1 MAYKK
6 GDSLIRKNPLFR
18 IASHLTFYSVL
29 PIAWLIFFGLYRGK
43 VRGRWRI
50 KDFLKENKN
59 GKAIMVSNHTTFFD
73 PILTSLS
80 IVPYCMYH
88 TLLEAT
94 VCTPFLGTFIQLLG
108 GMPVP
113 RGRNA
118 SERFTEGIKLA
129 LTKRPLVHVYP
140 EGECFVHDQNV
151 EKFHRGAFVVAKE
164 LNLPVFPAATV
175 FKEPISILG
184 WKSRRP
190 RAEFHILEPI
200 YPNQFENPKEFAEF
214 TQKTVQAE
222 IGRCNGTNRFFK
234 GRMERIGGINAE

>member
-18 IASHLTFYSVL
+18 LASHLTFYSVL
-29 PIAWLIFFGLYRGK
+29 PIAWLIFFSLYRGK

-113 RGRNA
+113 RGRN
-118 SERFTEGIKLA
+118 STERFTEGVKLA
-129 LTKRPLVHVYP
+129 LTKRPFVHVYP
-140 EGECFVHDQNV
+140 EGECFVHNQQV
-151 EKFHRGAFVVAKE
+151 QKFHRGAFLISKE
-164 LNLPVFPAATV
+164 LNIPIIPAVTV

-190 RAEFHILEPI
+190 KVEFHILEPI
-200 YPNQFENPKEFAEF
+200 YPQNFVDEKEFAEF
-214 TQKTVQAE
+214 TQKTIQAK
-222 IGRCNGTNRFFK
+222 IDKCNGTNRFYK

>member
-6 GDSLIRKNPLFR
+6 GDSLIRKNPLF
-18 IASHLTFYSVL
+18 ILASHLTFYTVI
-29 PIAWLIFFGLYRGK
+29 PIAWFIFYGLYRGK
-43 VRGRWRI
+43 IRGRWRI

-73 PILTSLS
+73 PILTSAS
-80 IVPYCMYH
+80 IMPYCMYH

-113 RGRNA
+113 RGRN
-118 SERFTEGIKLA
+118 STERFTEGVKLA
-129 LTKRPLVHVYP
+129 LTKRPFVHVYP
-140 EGECFVHDQNV
+140 EGECFVHNQQV
-151 EKFHRGAFVVAKE
+151 QKFHRGAFLISKE
-164 LNLPVFPAATV
+164 LNIPIIPAVTV

-190 RAEFHILEPI
+190 KVEFHILEPI
-200 YPNQFENPKEFAEF
+200 YPQNFVDEKEFAEF
-214 TQKTVQAE
+214 TQKTIQAK
-222 IGRCNGTNRFFK
+222 IDKCNGTNRFYK

>member
-6 GDSLIRKNPLFR
+6 GDSLIRKNPFFR
-18 IASHLTFYSVL
+18 LASHLTFYSVL

-140 EGECFVHDQNV
+140 EGECFVHNQNV

-164 LNLPVFPAATV
+164 LPDKVHLFVIQE
-175 FKEPISILG
+175 KEPISIFG

-190 RAEFHILEPI
+190 KAEFHILPPI
-200 YPNQFENPKEFAEF
+200 YPSQFENPKDFAEF
-214 TQKTVQAE
+214 VQKTVQAE
-222 IGRCNGTNRFFK
+222 IDRCNGTNRFYK

>member
-6 GDSLIRKNPLFR
+6 GDSLIRKNPLF
-18 IASHLTFYSVL
+18 ILASHLTFYTVI
-29 PIAWLIFFGLYRGK
+29 PIAWFIFYGLYRGK
-43 VRGRWRI
+43 IRGRWRI

-73 PILTSLS
+73 PILTSAS
-80 IVPYCMYH
+80 IMPYCMYH

-140 EGECFVHDQNV
+140 EGECFVHNQNV

-190 RAEFHILEPI
+190 RAEFHILPQI
-200 YPNQFENPKEFAEF
+200 YPSQFENPKDFA
-214 TQKTVQAE
+214 
-222 IGRCNGTNRFFK
+222 
-234 GRMERIGGINAE
+234 

>member
-6 GDSLIRKNPLFR
+6 GDPLIRKNPLFR
-18 IASHLTFYSVL
+18 LASHLTFYTIL
-29 PIAWLIFFGLYRGK
+29 PIAWLVFYGLYRGK
-43 VRGRWRI
+43 IRGRWRI

-73 PILTSLS
+73 PILTSVS
-80 IVPYCMYH
+80 IAPYCMYH

-129 LTKRPLVHVYP
+129 LTKRPLVHIYP
-140 EGECFVHDQNV
+140 EGDYFKRIKCSNFSSGNSFQRTSFYFWL
-151 EKFHRGAFVVAKE
+151 EKSSPYSRISYF
-164 LNLPVFPAATV
+164 ATDLS
-175 FKEPISILG
+175 KSI
-184 WKSRRP
+184 
-190 RAEFHILEPI
+190 
-200 YPNQFENPKEFAEF
+200 
-214 TQKTVQAE
+214 
-222 IGRCNGTNRFFK
+222 
-234 GRMERIGGINAE
+234 